1 MQGCFVKLLFNM
13 HNIFYIVYGD
23 AAHEFLLASVPHA
36 SLLVNVPPTL
46 DCLKS

>member
-13 HNIFYIVYGD
+13 HNLLYIVYVD
-23 AAHEFLLASVPHA
+23 AAHEFLLATVHHA

-46 DCLKS
+46 DCLKT